1 MGPRRGYGLQRLRK
15 SRRGDETLGAHVA
28 LIRAGQQAELHGELT
43 STRGL
48 SNDDMAR
55 AMAWRDG
62 ILYFENRRLEE
73 VVAELSRYS
82 PVHFVI
88 DNEALRQLPIGGT
101 FQASPQGT
109 EAFLAMLEQGL
120 GLKVRRDGDSI
131 HIEPAVPNRA
141 N

>member
-1 MGPRRGYGLQRLRK
+1 
-15 SRRGDETLGAHVA
+15 
-28 LIRAGQQAELHGELT
+28 
-43 STRGL
+43 
-48 SNDDMAR
+48 MAR